1 MNKRHINFYC
11 NLSLLFFCNING
23 TQMQSLPS
31 QSEKLSEND
40 IQYVAKSIAAC
51 KKKNPYIINQIH
63 ILFEKIIVKP
73 FLEI

>member
-31 QSEKLSEND
+31 QSEKSEND
-40 IQYVAKSIAAC
+40 IRTVRMWPKVLAHV
-51 KKKNPYIINQIH
+51 KK
-63 ILFEKIIVKP
+63 
-73 FLEI
+73 